1 MSFILQLSFVF
12 SAKLPNLLSSNYSAI
27 NLLFWNRMTVQFIFG
42 HGVVK
47 IECTAFISCEGPS
60 FFLSS
65 MGVMPSGNPA
75 IKVKCVLYEWRR
87 MLSWL
92 LYLSKASIF
101 QTLLYC
107 LSHFSSAVSRLS
119 VSAPSPPRLSHLSAQ
134 ITLSSL
140 LCQNW
145 QIVSHSNPLN
155 WQWHFLHC
163 GCIFL
168 FQELPVSPLH
178 SLCHLH
184 QLYLPCLLLFS
195 LNVPDCLMSAS
206 SVPQVT
212 AVKPSSLPISLAGS
226 SNFLLPFPPNLVSLS
241 LLSTIWTT

>member
-1 MSFILQLSFVF
+1 
-12 SAKLPNLLSSNYSAI
+12 
-27 NLLFWNRMTVQFIFG
+27 MTVQFIFG

-60 FFLSS
+60 FFFSS
-65 MGVMPSGNPA
+65 TGVMPSGNPA
-75 IKVKCVLYEWRR
+75 MKVKRVLYEWRC
-87 MLSWL
+87 MLCWL

-107 LSHFSSAVSRLS
+107 LSQFSSAVCRLS
-119 VSAPSPPRLSHLSAQ
+119 VSAPSPPRLSHLPAQ

-145 QIVSHSNPLN
+145 QIISHPNPLN
-155 WQWHFLHC
+155 WQWHVLHC

-178 SLCHLH
+178 SLCHLR
-184 QLYLPCLLLFS
+184 QLHLPCLLLFS
-195 LNVPDCLMSAS
+195 LNIWLSHESFQWAPSYGSQAQLSAHF
-206 SVPQVT
+206 
-212 AVKPSSLPISLAGS
+212 ADWFLC
-226 SNFLLPFPPNLVSLS
+226 NFLLRFLPNLISLS
-241 LLSTIWTT
+241 FLSKIWTA